1 VPKAP
6 PIQWFFSWIKG
17 EPFGDNVP
25 IITGNNMPEPIA
37 KVQDDDSDL
46 SLDLDAELAGGKGN
60 AHSGD
65 PGDIFG
71 ENPPQEKTMA

>member
-1 VPKAP
+1 
-6 PIQWFFSWIKG
+6 
-17 EPFGDNVP
+17 
-25 IITGNNMPEPIA
+25 MPEPIA